1 MHKCFIVVTRML
13 FHVTVVSY
21 FTVVTFLS
29 QRQVTFHKKKIRL
42 DLVAEMGIV
51 DSILI
56 DTFAFIKSLGF
67 STAALLMVAFA
78 LLIIIFKYSQE
89 LRLSGKI
96 NPFSNNAVRK
106 REPLVHDKEKR
117 DAVLKQVN

>member
-1 MHKCFIVVTRML
+1 M
-13 FHVTVVSY
+13 
-21 FTVVTFLS
+21 
-29 QRQVTFHKKKIRL
+29 
-42 DLVAEMGIV
+42 VAEMGIV
-51 DSILI
+51 DSILVDI
-56 DTFAFIKSLGF
+56 FAFIKSLGF

-89 LRLSGKI
+89 LRMSGKI